1 MSSMGVSSS
10 CDSSLFAVDE
20 EALLAV
26 EVFVRVYFGELN
38 K

>member
-1 MSSMGVSSS
+1 MDVSSS
-10 CDSSLFAVDE
+10 YDSSLFAVDE
-20 EALLAV
+20 EALSTV